1 MPSKSQQT
9 ECRDVHQNH
18 PLPLAR
24 GIALIVVSML
34 LFTLSD
40 VFAKQLAQSVHA
52 IEIAWLRC
60 LGAVLLLAPV
70 VAARPAVLRSAK
82 PRLQILRG
90 LCLLV
95 STTLLIAAFRTLG
108 LAEATMLVF
117 MSPFFLT
124 ALSALIFGD
133 RVSRAHWTAVAIGLA
148 GVAVVVRPGFGTLS
162 PAVALPILSSLGW
175 AAGMICTRRIGGS
188 DSSVTTLVWS
198 VAVGFAAASLAVPFV
213 FSPLDGAQT
222 IAAAGMAATWT
233 GAHFLIVLAYRSYPA
248 WQLAPFSYAQ
258 VVWAVIL
265 GYAAFAELPD
275 AMAFAGSA
283 LILAGG
289 LLAAVHPRRFRSA
302 GLDARASRLP
312 NT

>member
-1 MPSKSQQT
+1 MRQDLSPS
-9 ECRDVHQNH
+9 
-18 PLPLAR
+18 LAR

-40 VFAKQLAQSVHA
+40 VFAKQLAQSVHP

-60 LGAVLLLAPV
+60 LGAVLLLVPV
-70 VAARPAVLRSAK
+70 VAAHPIVLRSAK

-133 RVSRAHWTAVAIGLA
+133 RVSRAHWTAVGIGLA

-175 AAGMICTRRIGGS
+175 AAGMICTRRIGGAE
-188 DSSVTTLVWS
+188 SSVTTLVWS
-198 VAVGFAAASLAVPFV
+198 VAVGFAAASVAVPFV
-213 FSPLDGAQT
+213 FSPLDGAQM
-222 IAAAGMAATWT
+222 IVAAGMAAAWT

-248 WQLAPFSYAQ
+248 WQLAPFSYSQ
-258 VVWAVIL
+258 VVWSVIL
-265 GYAAFAELPD
+265 GYVAFAELPD
-275 AMAFAGSA
+275 VMAFAGSA
-283 LILAGG
+283 LILSGG
-289 LLAAVHPRRFRSA
+289 LLAAAHRSPTPLQERRA
-302 GLDARASRLP
+302 
-312 NT
+312 